1 VSRIPAPPTA
11 EKRLGHYAGF
21 ATRVVALAID
31 AGILWGVFT
40 LAVAGLQLF
49 IELITGAKVQATHN
63 RPVWDVALVVW
74 SFLYFAVQWS
84 MSARTAGMAFMG
96 LRVVRRDGDRFG
108 VKTACLRTLGLALCA
123 IIPIPAVIVFFC
135 SRERRCLDD
144 MIAGTAVVYSWDA
157 RAARLR
163 WLAHRDQL
171 APAQPT
177 PAQPTRAQ
185 PTPAQPTPAQPT
197 PAQPTPAQPT
207 PAQPAPA
214 QPTPRT

>member
-1 VSRIPAPPTA
+1 MSRVPAPTAA
-11 EKRLGHYAGF
+11 EKRLGQYAGF

-31 AGILWGVFT
+31 VGVLWGVFT

-49 IELITGAKVQATHN
+49 VELITGTKVQATHN
-63 RPVWDVALVVW
+63 RPVWDVALTIW
-74 SFLYFAVQWS
+74 SFVYFAVQWS
-84 MSARTAGMAFMG
+84 LSARTAGMAFMG
-96 LRVVRRDGDRFG
+96 LRVVRRDGSRFG

-123 IIPIPAVIVFFC
+123 IIPIPAVIVVLC

-171 APAQPT
+171 T
-177 PAQPTRAQ
+177 PAE
-185 PTPAQPTPAQPT
+185 
-197 PAQPTPAQPT
+197 
-207 PAQPAPA
+207 AP
-214 QPTPRT
+214 PGS